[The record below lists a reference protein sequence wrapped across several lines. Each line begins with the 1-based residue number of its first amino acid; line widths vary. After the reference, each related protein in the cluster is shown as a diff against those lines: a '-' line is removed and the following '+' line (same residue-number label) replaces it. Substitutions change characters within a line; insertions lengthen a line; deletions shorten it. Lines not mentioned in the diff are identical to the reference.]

1 MRALQVRTGTLTP
14 DSKDSVQLGG
24 SSFITAEH
32 SITALNPKLR
42 PRHEASGT
50 AKCQAEKHRPI
61 FFFTFKYFNLHIIIR
76 HSIGFHMDI
85 FIQV

>member
-1 MRALQVRTGTLTP
+1 MRTGTLTP

-32 SITALNPKLR
+32 SITVLSPKQR
-42 PRHEASGT
+42 PRHGASGT
-50 AKCQAEKHRPI
+50 AKCRAEKHRPI
-61 FFFTFKYFNLHIIIR
+61 FFLIFKYLNLHIIIR